1 MYDESSKL
9 IIFTIGGTL
18 ISSQLNIFKSLYLK
32 YNTAKKM
39 LVIQVAGTI
48 FYLII
53 ALLLSFKFG
62 IMGFAMSVII
72 ANLFML
78 LAYLISMIKNI
89 K

>member
-1 MYDESSKL
+1 
-9 IIFTIGGTL
+9 
-18 ISSQLNIFKSLYLK
+18 
-32 YNTAKKM
+32 M

-89 K
+89 